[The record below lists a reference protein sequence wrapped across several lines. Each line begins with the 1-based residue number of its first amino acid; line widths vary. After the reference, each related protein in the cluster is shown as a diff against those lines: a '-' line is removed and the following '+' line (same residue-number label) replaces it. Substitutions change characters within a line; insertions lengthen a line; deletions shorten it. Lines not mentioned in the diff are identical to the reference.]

1 MKHLSFLFSLL
12 FAALHEFPND
22 VFTNEDRRHGA
33 VVLHVL
39 CVSSVTL
46 CFFSCQRGQGSV
58 RSPQTVA
65 ASCPQGLLLSAV
77 IESEFQ

>member
-1 MKHLSFLFSLL
+1 MKHLSFLFSPL

-39 CVSSVTL
+39 CVSFVTL
-46 CFFSCQRGQGSV
+46 RFFSCRRGQGSV
-58 RSPQTVA
+58 RSLQADA
-65 ASCPQGLLLSAV
+65 ASCPQGLLLSAMV
-77 IESEFQ
+77 ESEFQ